1 MDTDVAAATAG
12 ATLQGGPSNGDQPPS
27 TPTGAAAAALPDL
40 ARLDSMDA
48 SLQGLLSVVHA
59 LVDRLPSSSPAKVA
73 PGTTPARA
81 NAQLAVVTQAG
92 GVPLHQPQADLV
104 RSNVMGWEGSVQHAR
119 QQQLR
124 QMLNRLGSLLP
135 PDHPT
140 VTKANALGNAL
151 TCEDMIRDVVL
162 RCADFVAASA
172 GPSNLPMVSR
182 RNEHQLVRVRRP
194 SDILRSSA
202 FLATPDQDE
211 AASFLASHGLTV
223 TRNGL
228 SVPAS
233 DALQDLLSTALA
245 SGSAPRTED
254 LAVSTPLPVPAC
266 PWYCPLSCSVLFC
279 SAHGTLAPLRH
290 SCTLHPLALAAYIF
304 FSAHGVFSFAPIL
317 HLAVACS
324 HSCTWLSL
332 ALTLALAALDCTC
345 CTVWHHYF
353 HTSLQSLG
361 SVLPLRISFTHSMC
375 KQRPRAIA
383 RAYRH
388 QALRCLKAPAAN

>member
-1 MDTDVAAATAG
+1 VLVSSRASWAAPQPKIVSKSVCLPSRSDLTTDMDTDVAAATAG

-81 NAQLAVVTQAG
+81 NAQQAVVTQAG

-182 RNEHQLVRVRRP
+182 RNEHQLGRVRRP

-279 SAHGTLAPLRH
+279 TWHPGTLAPLVH
-290 SCTLHPLALAAYIF
+290 FASACSGSIHFLFCTWRVLLCTNLAPGCRLL
-304 FSAHGVFSFAPIL
+304 SLL

-324 HSCTWLSL
+324 HSCSRST
-332 ALTLALAALDCTC
+332 
-345 CTVWHHYF
+345 
-353 HTSLQSLG
+353 
-361 SVLPLRISFTHSMC
+361 
-375 KQRPRAIA
+375 
-383 RAYRH
+383 
-388 QALRCLKAPAAN
+388 